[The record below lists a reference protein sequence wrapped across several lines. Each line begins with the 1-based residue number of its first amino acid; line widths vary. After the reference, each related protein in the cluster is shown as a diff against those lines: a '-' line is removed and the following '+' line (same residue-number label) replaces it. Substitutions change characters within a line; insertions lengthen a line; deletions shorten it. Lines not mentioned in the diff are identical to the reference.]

1 MNRLAIVAA
10 FALAGAAGLAGQS
23 QEPPATPPSTP
34 SSTQPAAASQ
44 AQAQTQGPKPASAAE
59 VARAEALLRLHAER
73 SQRAKILVADYVQ
86 RRTTELLKEPLV
98 SKGRFLFRRE
108 SGVVVF
114 FAAEP
119 RPSVVRLAERVYEV
133 HRPQKKQVERFHLD
147 GPELARSLFA
157 AVGGDS
163 APLLRDFVVI
173 GVVDVAAAADG
184 KPTGTV
190 QVQLAPRTPSVA
202 ARVRSLDL
210 TLQAADGLLREVAYR
225 DHSGDRVAIE
235 LNGIEL
241 DPKTAP
247 AADLVVEPGTAV
259 LEHRP
264 KPAGS

>member
-1 MNRLAIVAA
+1 MTRGAAVAA
-10 FALAGAAGLAGQS
+10 ALALAAAIAGQKPAD
-23 QEPPATPPSTP
+23 PPA
-34 SSTQPAAASQ
+34 PAA
-44 AQAQTQGPKPASAAE
+44 PPPFPVPEPAPAAD

-108 SGVVVF
+108 PGVVVF

-157 AVGGDS
+157 AVGGDT
-163 APLLRDFVVI
+163 APLQNDFVVVA
-173 GVVDVAAAADG
+173 VVDVAAAPGSAAPAG
-184 KPTGTV
+184 V
-190 QVQLAPRTPSVA
+190 QVQLAPRTAAVA
-202 ARVRSLDL
+202 ARVRGLDL
-210 TLQAADGLLREVAYR
+210 TLQATDGLLREVAYR
-225 DHSGDRVAIE
+225 DHGGDRVAIE

-241 DPKTAP
+241 DPKAP
-247 AADLVVEPGTAV
+247 PPAELAVPPGTAV

-264 KPAGS
+264 KSGGS

>member
-1 MNRLAIVAA
+1 MKRLATVAA
-10 FALAGAAGLAGQS
+10 LVLAGAAGLAGQGLKPS
-23 QEPPATPPSTP
+23 AAPPSTLP
-34 SSTQPAAASQ
+34 VAAAQ
-44 AQAQTQGPKPASAAE
+44 AHAQTQEPTPAPAAD

-73 SQRAKILVADYVQ
+73 SQRAKVLVADYVQ

-108 SGVVVF
+108 PAVVVF

-163 APLLRDFVVI
+163 APLLRDFVVV
-173 GVVDVAAAADG
+173 GVADVPAGADG
-184 KPTGTV
+184 KPP
-190 QVQLAPRTPSVA
+190 AVA

>member
-1 MNRLAIVAA
+1 MKRLATVAA
-10 FALAGAAGLAGQS
+10 LVLAGAAGLAGQGLKPS
-23 QEPPATPPSTP
+23 AAPPSTLP
-34 SSTQPAAASQ
+34 VAAAQ
-44 AQAQTQGPKPASAAE
+44 AHAQTQEPTPAPAAE

-73 SQRAKILVADYVQ
+73 SQRAKVLVADYVQ

-108 SGVVVF
+108 PAVVVF

-163 APLLRDFVVI
+163 APLLRDFVVV
-173 GVVDVAAAADG
+173 GVADVPAGADG
-184 KPTGTV
+184 KPPGPV
-190 QVQLAPRTPSVA
+190 QVQLAPRTPAVA